1 MSQCEA
7 AESSSQV
14 NPQVIDGKER
24 SPLDEV
30 LRQGARQMLVKA
42 VEAEVTA
49 YIETHQHEVDQDG
62 RRLVVRNGHARERT
76 IVSGVGQLKIQAPRV
91 DDRRVDEQGRRFRF
105 TSQILPPYLRRTKSV
120 EELIPWLYLKGISTG
135 DFSEAL
141 EALLGPDAPGLSAT
155 TVVRL
160 KDVWRREYEAWSKRD
175 LSGQRFVYIWA
186 DGIYSNV
193 RLDDERQCLLV
204 VMGAL
209 EDGRKQLLA
218 VHDGF
223 RESELSWQELLED
236 LKRQGLELPPKL
248 AVGDGAM
255 GFWAALRKVYPATGE
270 QRSSSWT
277 SSPARAWLR
286 KVYPATGEQRCWLH
300 KTANVLNKLPQSMQ
314 GKAKQALRDIYLA
327 ESRQTA
333 EAALDRFKNLYEK
346 KFPKAVECLEK
357 DRQVL
362 LAFYD
367 FPAEHWGHLRTT
379 NPIESTFATVRLRQ
393 RRTKGCGSREASLTM
408 LFMLARQAER
418 HWRRLNGS
426 EVIVHVL
433 EGKVFK
439 DGLMVQEN
447 AA

>member
-1 MSQCEA
+1 MSQS
-7 AESSSQV
+7 ESSRSGGQAQTDV
-14 NPQVIDGKER
+14 VAIQQR
-24 SPLDEV
+24 SPLDEA
-30 LRQGARQMLVKA
+30 LREGARQMLLKA
-42 VEAEVTA
+42 IEDEVAA
-49 YIETHQHEVDQDG
+49 YIDAHQDQVDENG

-76 IVSGVGQLKIQAPRV
+76 LVTGVGTIAVQAPRV
-91 DDRRVDEQGRRFRF
+91 EDRRVDEKGHKRRFS
-105 TSQILPPYLRRTKSV
+105 SQILPPYLRRTKSV

-160 KDVWRREYEAWSKRD
+160 KEVWRGEYESWSKRS
-175 LSGQRFVYIWA
+175 LAGQRFVYLWA
-186 DGIYSNV
+186 DGIYSNI

-204 VMGAL
+204 VIGAL
-209 EDGRKQLLA
+209 ADGRKQLLA

-223 RESELSWQELLED
+223 RESELSWTEMLED
-236 LKRQGLELPPKL
+236 LKARGLELPPKL
-248 AVGDGAM
+248 AMGDGGL
-255 GFWAALRKVYPATGE
+255 GFWAALRKVFPAT
-270 QRSSSWT
+270 
-277 SSPARAWLR
+277 
-286 KVYPATGEQRCWLH
+286 KEQRCWVH
-300 KTANVLNKLPQSMQ
+300 KTANVLDKLPKSMQ
-314 GKAKQALRDIYLA
+314 GKGKQALHDIYLA
-327 ESRQTA
+327 ESRQAAT
-333 EAALDRFKNLYEK
+333 EAFDQFVSLYRV

-357 DRQVL
+357 DREEL

-408 LFMLARQAER
+408 AFMLARQAER

-426 EVIVHVL
+426 DVIVHVL
-433 EGKVFK
+433 EGKKFK
-439 DGLMVQEN
+439 DGVMVQER

>member
-14 NPQVIDGKER
+14 TPQIIDGKER
-24 SPLDEV
+24 SSLDEV

-49 YIETHQHEVDQDG
+49 YIQAHQHEVDQDG

-76 IVSGVGQLKIQAPRV
+76 LVSGAGQLKIQAPRV
-91 DDRRVDEQGRRFRF
+91 DDRRVDERGQRFRF

-175 LSGQRFVYIWA
+175 LSDQRFVYIWA

-236 LKRQGLELPPKL
+236 LKGQGLELPPRL

-255 GFWAALRKVYPATGE
+255 GFWAALRKVYPAT
-270 QRSSSWT
+270 R
-277 SSPARAWLR
+277 
-286 KVYPATGEQRCWLH
+286 EQRCWLH

-333 EAALDRFKNLYEK
+333 EDALDRFKNLYEK

-357 DRQVL
+357 DRKVL

-408 LFMLARQAER
+408 VFMLARQAER

-433 EGKVFK
+433 DGKEFK

>member
-1 MSQCEA
+1 M
-7 AESSSQV
+7 
-14 NPQVIDGKER
+14 
-24 SPLDEV
+24 
-30 LRQGARQMLVKA
+30 
-42 VEAEVTA
+42 
-49 YIETHQHEVDQDG
+49 
-62 RRLVVRNGHARERT
+62 
-76 IVSGVGQLKIQAPRV
+76 GQLKIQAQRV

-160 KDVWRREYEAWSKRD
+160 KDVGRREYEAWSKRD

-270 QRSSSWT
+270 QR
-277 SSPARAWLR
+277 
-286 KVYPATGEQRCWLH
+286 CWLH

-314 GKAKQALRDIYLA
+314 GKP
-327 ESRQTA
+327 SRRCATSI
-333 EAALDRFKNLYEK
+333 LPRVGRRRRPLWDRFKNLYEK

-393 RRTKGCGSREASLTM
+393 PTNEGLWQPRSVVNDALHAGPPSRAPLATPERFGSDCSCLRGKGFQGWM
-408 LFMLARQAER
+408 
-418 HWRRLNGS
+418 
-426 EVIVHVL
+426 
-433 EGKVFK
+433 
-439 DGLMVQEN
+439 MVQEN

>member
-1 MSQCEA
+1 MRVCLLPSL
-7 AESSSQV
+7 
-14 NPQVIDGKER
+14 GKISTR
-24 SPLDEV
+24 S
-30 LRQGARQMLVKA
+30 
-42 VEAEVTA
+42 
-49 YIETHQHEVDQDG
+49 I
-62 RRLVVRNGHARERT
+62 
-76 IVSGVGQLKIQAPRV
+76 S
-91 DDRRVDEQGRRFRF
+91 
-105 TSQILPPYLRRTKSV
+105 SV
-120 EELIPWLYLKGISTG
+120 ERFLRGQGW
-135 DFSEAL
+135 
-141 EALLGPDAPGLSAT
+141 
-155 TVVRL
+155 
-160 KDVWRREYEAWSKRD
+160 AWSKRD

-270 QRSSSWT
+270 QR
-277 SSPARAWLR
+277 
-286 KVYPATGEQRCWLH
+286 CWLH

-346 KFPKAVECLEK
+346 KFPQAVECLEK

-408 LFMLARQAER
+408 VFMLARQAER

-433 EGKVFK
+433 EGKVKIDGRACQKEFTVKRVAHSGVYPSAK
-439 DGLMVQEN
+439 DPSGFEILQWGRIVQPVGDLLTKAIGKSLPSLRLRAISVHAKGVPHGLTRSFVGPQEFSPDALDDRIHRRGQVLVVKHALGKPLPRGAEVPN
-447 AA
+447 DGASG

>member
-1 MSQCEA
+1 MQ
-7 AESSSQV
+7 
-14 NPQVIDGKER
+14 
-24 SPLDEV
+24 
-30 LRQGARQMLVKA
+30 
-42 VEAEVTA
+42 
-49 YIETHQHEVDQDG
+49 
-62 RRLVVRNGHARERT
+62 
-76 IVSGVGQLKIQAPRV
+76 
-91 DDRRVDEQGRRFRF
+91 
-105 TSQILPPYLRRTKSV
+105 
-120 EELIPWLYLKGISTG
+120 WLKGISTG

-141 EALLGPDAPGLSAT
+141 EALLGPDAPGLSAA

-223 RESELSWQELLED
+223 RESELSWRELLED
-236 LKRQGLELPPKL
+236 LKRQGLELEPKL
-248 AVGDGAM
+248 AVGDGAL
-255 GFWAALRKVYPATGE
+255 GFWAALRKVYPAT
-270 QRSSSWT
+270 R
-277 SSPARAWLR
+277 
-286 KVYPATGEQRCWLH
+286 EQRCWLH
-300 KTANVLNKLPQSMQ
+300 KTANVLNKLPRSMQ

-327 ESRQTA
+327 ESRQAA
-333 EAALDRFKNLYEK
+333 EKALDRFKNLYEK

-357 DRQVL
+357 DRKAL

-408 LFMLARQAER
+408 VFMLARQAER

-433 EGKVFK
+433 DGKEFK